1 MSESHV
7 ETPCSFSRSR
17 NSHINQNNQR
27 KNDLDP
33 LFYISLLDSELRSV
47 GNDNR
52 SLIRYLLI
60 WSYHISHGDNKTQ
73 VLIYLRSKSN
83 FLKQINI
90 NRFVL

>member
-1 MSESHV
+1 MWRRRVHSQGLEILILIRIIR
-7 ETPCSFSRSR
+7 E
-17 NSHINQNNQR
+17 

-73 VLIYLRSKSN
+73 VLIYLRSKFN

>member
-17 NSHINQNNQR
+17 NSHINQR

-33 LFYISLLDSELRSV
+33 IFYISLLDSELRSV
-47 GNDNR
+47 GIDNR

-73 VLIYLRSKSN
+73 VLIYLCSKSN